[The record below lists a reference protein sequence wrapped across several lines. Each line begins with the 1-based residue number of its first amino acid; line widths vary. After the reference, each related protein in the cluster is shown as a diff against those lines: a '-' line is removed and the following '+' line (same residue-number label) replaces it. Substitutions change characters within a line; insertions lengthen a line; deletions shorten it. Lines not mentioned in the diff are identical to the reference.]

1 MRNKKM
7 RAYLVDMAEFFYLA
21 DVQALAS
28 IKQIFREI

>member
-21 DVQALAS
+21 DGQALAS
-28 IKQIFREI
+28 MQANFS